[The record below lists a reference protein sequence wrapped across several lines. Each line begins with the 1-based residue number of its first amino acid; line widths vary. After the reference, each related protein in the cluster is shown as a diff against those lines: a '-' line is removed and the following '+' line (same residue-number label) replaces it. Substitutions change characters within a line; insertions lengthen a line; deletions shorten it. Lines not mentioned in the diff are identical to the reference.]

1 MNLKEEII
9 TFPMGI
15 NLVFVFHFF
24 FFLSNISNEDRMVT
38 KKEFLWIKVCIF
50 FIHNYLRFIST
61 VYKIWNFIARNFI
74 CYFRIRFFYHY
85 HFSYIMHKSCHQMF
99 NIEENKEGIKPQENY
114 LLLNYL
120 NLCLIIQLF
129 AYTTV
134 STLNSL
140 NFPLVF
146 FSLKNLLDCFLNWLF
161 AGTRY
166 A

>member
-1 MNLKEEII
+1 
-9 TFPMGI
+9 
-15 NLVFVFHFF
+15 
-24 FFLSNISNEDRMVT
+24 
-38 KKEFLWIKVCIF
+38 
-50 FIHNYLRFIST
+50 
-61 VYKIWNFIARNFI
+61 
-74 CYFRIRFFYHY
+74 
-85 HFSYIMHKSCHQMF
+85 MF

-146 FSLKNLLDCFLNWLF
+146 FFVKKF
-161 AGTRY
+161 A
-166 A
+166 

>member
-1 MNLKEEII
+1 MK
-9 TFPMGI
+9 FYCSQ
-15 NLVFVFHFF
+15 FHMLFSHS
-24 FFLSNISNEDRMVT
+24 FFLSLS
-38 KKEFLWIKVCIF
+38 
-50 FIHNYLRFIST
+50 
-61 VYKIWNFIARNFI
+61 
-74 CYFRIRFFYHY
+74 
-85 HFSYIMHKSCHQMF
+85 FSYIMHKSCHQMF

-146 FSLKNLLDCFLNWLF
+146 FFVKKF
-161 AGTRY
+161 A
-166 A
+166 

>member
-24 FFLSNISNEDRMVT
+24 FYRIFLT
-38 KKEFLWIKVCIF
+38 KIAWSPKKNSYELRFVFL

-146 FSLKNLLDCFLNWLF
+146 FFVKKFAWLF
-161 AGTRY
+161 S
-166 A
+166 